1 MIYFDH
7 NATYPTLSSA
17 STMMI
22 EVMKNASGNPSSL
35 HDSGR
40 KARKYLDDARDQLA
54 QFLNVESG
62 SVVFTS
68 GGTEANN
75 MAIWGYLSTQPVGH
89 IITTAIEHPA
99 VLENLAYWKQKGWEI
114 SIIRPDQQGYV
125 DPAKIAEKINDDTR
139 MVCVMA
145 ANNET
150 GVIQDVAK
158 IGAICHDKKVC
169 FFVDAV
175 QQLGKEA
182 IDMKAWQADMIS
194 VSAHKIGGP
203 KGVGALIIRRGLK
216 LQALTAGGGQ
226 ERKRRSGTENVP
238 AIAGF
243 AAVLGEVDFS
253 ALAPLRD
260 YFETRLKANIS
271 DAIIFSSETKRVANT
286 SMFCIPRIDG
296 ETLLMQ
302 LDLAGFAVA
311 SGSACSSG
319 KRDPSHVLQAMG
331 YKNSIAG
338 SSIRVSFGHQNTQ
351 AEADALVD
359 ALINIRQRLAAMAG
373 HTWRKS

>member
-7 NATYPTLSSA
+7 NATYPSLKSA
-17 STMMI
+17 TDMMLK
-22 EVMKNASGNPSSL
+22 VMSQASGNPSSL
-35 HDSGR
+35 HESGR
-40 KARKYLDDARDQLA
+40 KARKYLDDARDKLA
-54 QFLNVESG
+54 QFLHVESG
-62 SVVFTS
+62 SIVFTS

-89 IITTAIEHPA
+89 VITTAIEHPA
-99 VLENLAYWKQKGWEI
+99 VLENLEIWKQQGWDI
-114 SIIRPDQQGYV
+114 STVRPDNQGYV
-125 DPAKIAEKINDDTR
+125 DPAKIEAKITAETR

-150 GVIQDVAK
+150 GVLQDIEK
-158 IGAICHDKKVC
+158 IGAICKKNNIC

-182 IDMKAWQADMIS
+182 IDIGTWQADMIS

-216 LQALTAGGGQ
+216 LKPLTAGGGQ

-243 AAVLGEVDFS
+243 AAALGEVDFT
-253 ALAPLRD
+253 ALKPLRD
-260 YFETRLKANIS
+260 HFEAQLKANIS
-271 DAIIFSSETKRVANT
+271 DAIVFSSQAKRVSNT

-338 SSIRVSFGHQNTQ
+338 SSIRVSFGHQNTE

-373 HTWRKS
+373 HTWRNA